1 MTAKRERCE
10 ERSSVRALTVA
21 KEEESLLPVQQRE
34 KAQTAAKVKREGT
47 VGTSGARSLSRSLV
61 GNVCV
66 SSRLLACVSVLRVV
80 SDEKFVDRAPPSSVL
95 KQKSVCG

>member
-34 KAQTAAKVKREGT
+34 KAQTAAKEK
-47 VGTSGARSLSRSLV
+47 AQWALQ
-61 GNVCV
+61 
-66 SSRLLACVSVLRVV
+66 VLG
-80 SDEKFVDRAPPSSVL
+80 L
-95 KQKSVCG
+95 